1 MDKERMFYPEKYSGV
16 YKAIGEATTLP
27 AWCYTSRE
35 WFNREIE
42 TVFEGAWHFVC
53 LESSLTTG
61 QFVTKLLLSNNILV
75 VKNANG
81 KVKAFFN
88 SCRHR
93 GAPITDKKTG
103 KVKALICPYHKWAYD
118 LDGRILKANG
128 LSHGERKNTHC
139 SLDLLEISVE
149 VACGLIFVNFS
160 SRHVSLREYL
170 GDYIETVAMP
180 HRIDRM
186 RCVHQQ
192 EYTLN
197 SNWKLYVEVDMET
210 LHTPCIHSDSIGKQP
225 VEILKGAGEWLGVF
239 NRSLNTPALKPEL
252 RTYGFPH
259 TQGIYGEGR
268 NGAHFC
274 VILPGFFIVTA
285 QDCMWWIQK
294 TPVSESKVR
303 VNVGY
308 CFPEETLERDDFES
322 VYKLYKERWDQVVEE
337 DDWITEY
344 QQKGL
349 NDQVTGI
356 YTDQERVVQMFDQRI
371 LNKVLGHR
379 SDIVFEEQA
388 GATEDLEVVFGSSE
402 AALNSCEG

>member
-1 MDKERMFYPEKYSGV
+1 MDKAKMFDPEKYSGV

-27 AWCYTSRE
+27 AWCYTSLE
-35 WFNREIE
+35 WFNREVE

-61 QFVTKLLLSNNILV
+61 QFVTRELLSNNILV
-75 VKNANG
+75 VKNTNG
-81 KVKAFFN
+81 KIKAFFN

-93 GAPITDKKTG
+93 GAPITDEKTG

-118 LDGRILKANG
+118 LDGRLLKANG
-128 LSHGERKNTHC
+128 LSHAERQNTPC
-139 SLDLLEISVE
+139 NLDLLEISVE
-149 VACGLIFVNFS
+149 VACGLVFVNFS

-225 VEILKGAGEWLGVF
+225 VEILKATGEWLGVF
-239 NRSLNTPALKPEL
+239 NRSPNTPALKPAL
-252 RTYGFPH
+252 RTHGFSH
-259 TQGIYGEGR
+259 AQGIYGEGR
-268 NGAHFC
+268 NGTHFC

-294 TPVSESKVR
+294 TPVSENKVR

-308 CFPEETLERDDFES
+308 CFPEETLEREDFES

-349 NDQVTGI
+349 NDQVSGI
-356 YTDQERVVQMFDQRI
+356 YTDQERVVQMLDQRI
-371 LNKVLGHR
+371 LNKVLGYR
-379 SDIVFEEQA
+379 SDIVLEEQA
-388 GATEDLEVVFGSSE
+388 GAAMDLEVLSG
-402 AALNSCEG
+402 SCEAELNYCEE